1 LRYSLCSF
9 AIGDHLKVSI
19 ITAVYNGESSIL
31 ETLDSVATQGY
42 SAIEHIVIDG
52 ASRDSTAAL
61 VMKSATR
68 VAQFVSEPD
77 AGVYDAFNKGL
88 RLASGDVIAFLNC
101 GDTYVSTNVVSRMVD
116 VLSLDG
122 VEAAFADVLI
132 ADASDHNRVIRRFS
146 SKRFSPKRMVYGMM
160 PAHPSLFLR
169 REVYE
174 RVGEYG
180 TRFRIAG
187 DFELCLRVF
196 YKASTPYRYLNE
208 AIVRMPAG
216 GLSNRGWRRKLTI
229 TREMAEACA
238 INEVGTSYAKL
249 CLRFPLKLLEML

>member
-1 LRYSLCSF
+1 
-9 AIGDHLKVSI
+9 LKVSI

-42 SAIEHIVIDG
+42 SSIEHIIIDG

-61 VMKSATR
+61 VRKSATR

-101 GDTYVSTNVVSRMVD
+101 GDTYISTNVVSRMMD

-122 VEAAFADVLI
+122 VQAAFADVLI
-132 ADASDHNRVIRRFS
+132 ADSSDYNRVIRRYS
-146 SKRFSPKRMVYGMM
+146 SKKFSPQRMVYGLM

-174 RVGEYG
+174 RVGGYD

-196 YKASTPYRYLNE
+196 VTASTPYRYLNE
-208 AIVRMPAG
+208 AIVRMPSR
-216 GLSNRGWRRKLTI
+216 GLSNRGWRSKLTI

-238 INEVGTSYAKL
+238 MNDIRTSFAKL

>member
-132 ADASDHNRVIRRFS
+132 ADASDHNRVIRRYS

-216 GLSNRGWRRKLTI
+216 GLSNRGWRSKLTI

-238 INEVGTSYAKL
+238 MNEVGTSYAKL

>member
-1 LRYSLCSF
+1 
-9 AIGDHLKVSI
+9 LKVSI
-19 ITAVYNGESSIL
+19 ITAVYNGQSSIL

-42 SAIEHIVIDG
+42 PSIEHIVIDG

-61 VMKSATR
+61 VRKSATR

-101 GDTYVSTNVVSRMVD
+101 GDTYVSTNVVSRMMD
-116 VLSLDG
+116 VLSSDG
-122 VEAAFADVLI
+122 VQAAFADVLI
-132 ADASDHNRVIRRFS
+132 ADSSDHSHVIRRYS
-146 SKRFSPKRMVYGMM
+146 SKMFSPKRMVYGMM

-174 RVGEYG
+174 RVGEYD

-196 YKASTPYRYLNE
+196 HTASTPYRYLNE
-208 AIVRMPAG
+208 AIVRMPSG
-216 GLSNRGWRRKLTI
+216 GLSNRGWRSKLTI

-238 INEVGTSYAKL
+238 MNDINTSFAKL

>member
-1 LRYSLCSF
+1 
-9 AIGDHLKVSI
+9 
-19 ITAVYNGESSIL
+19 
-31 ETLDSVATQGY
+31 
-42 SAIEHIVIDG
+42 
-52 ASRDSTAAL
+52 
-61 VMKSATR
+61 
-68 VAQFVSEPD
+68 
-77 AGVYDAFNKGL
+77 
-88 RLASGDVIAFLNC
+88 
-101 GDTYVSTNVVSRMVD
+101 MVD

-132 ADASDHNRVIRRFS
+132 ADASDHNRVIRRYS

-216 GLSNRGWRRKLTI
+216 GLSNRGWRSKLTI

>member
-1 LRYSLCSF
+1 
-9 AIGDHLKVSI
+9 LKVSI
-19 ITAVYNGESSIL
+19 ITAVYNGQSSIL

-42 SAIEHIVIDG
+42 SSIEHIIIDG

-61 VMKSATR
+61 VRKSATR

-101 GDTYVSTNVVSRMVD
+101 GDTYVSTNVVSRMMD
-116 VLSLDG
+116 VLSLHG
-122 VEAAFADVLI
+122 VQAAFADVLI
-132 ADASDHNRVIRRFS
+132 TDSRDYDRVIRRYS
-146 SKRFSPKRMVYGMM
+146 SKKFSPQRMAYGLM

-174 RVGEYG
+174 RVGEYD
-180 TRFRIAG
+180 TRYRIAG

-196 YKASTPYRYLNE
+196 VTASTPYRYLNE
-208 AIVRMPAG
+208 AIVRMPSR
-216 GLSNRGWRRKLTI
+216 GLSNRGWRSKLTI

-238 INEVGTSYAKL
+238 MNDIRTSFAKL